1 VTSED
6 ITPSPPHGAWTV
18 EDRQKIEQEVRE
30 AAKPRPSRV
39 CIVGFADGHRHLAPW
54 DADDMEFW
62 GINRLHTVFPDKRFD
77 RWFEIHDLER
87 FYGNDQEHQ
96 TWLKESRIPV
106 YVRPQDLP
114 LARQWGIETAEAYPV
129 TEVVGS
135 FGPYFTN
142 TISWLLALAIVA
154 GFQEIQIFGVDM
166 AQDSLAHAE
175 YSEQRPSCEWLIGVA
190 QGRGISVVI
199 PDGSDLL
206 KASHLYGFDDE
217 QYRNKLMSRL
227 GELGT
232 RKEQVRAQMSE
243 AQSKAQWMQS
253 RLSELDGAMQ
263 EVQYNIRNLVTPSAE
278 PFKLPA
284 GETTGGA

>member
-6 ITPSPPHGAWTV
+6 ITTSPAAV
-18 EDRQKIEQEVRE
+18 EVAR
-30 AAKPRPSRV
+30 AARPSRV

-54 DADDMEFW
+54 DAEDMEFW
-62 GINRLHTVFPDKRFD
+62 GINRLHKIFPDKRFD

-87 FYGNDQEHQ
+87 FYANDQEHQ
-96 TWLKESRIPV
+96 VWLKEYGRPI
-106 YVRPQDLP
+106 YVRPQDMP
-114 LARQWGIETAEAYPV
+114 IARSWGIESAEPYPV
-129 TEVVGS
+129 TEVVSS

-142 TISWLLALAIVA
+142 TVSWLLALAIGM
-154 GFQEIQIFGVDM
+154 GFQEIHIYGVDM

-227 GELGT
+227 NELGT
-232 RKEQVRAQMSE
+232 RKEQVRGEMLQAQ
-243 AQSKAQWMQS
+243 QKAQWMQA
-253 RLSELDGAMQ
+253 RISELDGAMQ
-263 EVQYNIRNLVTPSAE
+263 EVQYNVRNLVTPSAA
-278 PFKLPA
+278 PFNLPPL
-284 GETTGGA
+284 EDSTGGQ